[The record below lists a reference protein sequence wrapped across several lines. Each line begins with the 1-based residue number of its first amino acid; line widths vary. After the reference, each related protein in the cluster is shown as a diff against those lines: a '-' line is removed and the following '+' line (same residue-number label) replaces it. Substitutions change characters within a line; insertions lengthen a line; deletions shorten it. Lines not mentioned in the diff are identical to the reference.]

1 MKNSSIN
8 RYTCRKAFIVPAM
21 QNMTQNKLTDEQ
33 DPKCMPSPDL
43 NLSPSQPLQ
52 GGAAILAVHGKS
64 WI

>member
-1 MKNSSIN
+1 LI
-8 RYTCRKAFIVPAM
+8 
-21 QNMTQNKLTDEQ
+21 DEQ

>member
-8 RYTCRKAFIVPAM
+8 RYTCRKAFIVPAKI
-21 QNMTQNKLTDEQ
+21 NITPNKLVDEQ
-33 DPKCMPSPDL
+33 DPKCMPSSDL

-52 GGAAILAVHGKS
+52 GDAAILAVHGKS